1 MQTLDVISV
10 NLWQIL
16 ISLINL
22 FLLFLMFKKF
32 LFKPVQNILAK
43 RQKELDDQYDAAKD
57 AQLKADENRQAWED
71 KLALA
76 DSQADAILQSA
87 TENAKYRG
95 DKMVAEAKERAA
107 GIIRAAETEA
117 ELERQ
122 KAADGI
128 KREIV
133 EVSGV
138 LTEKLRFTALST
150 ISLSVLI
157 AHLLLEFLVPLWLK
171 NGQTFGKK
179 AFGIGLMRKDGVMI
193 SPFALFVRSILGK
206 ATIEV
211 LLPLLLVFMM
221 FMGIA
226 GVLIYLVLALVI
238 AQVMLL
244 LMHPNRCV
252 LHDLMGCTIAVDIS
266 SQMIFRSP
274 EALIAYQ
281 KERAAEKAEK
291 ASY

>member
-1 MQTLDVISV
+1 MIYDVQKAGALRRIAAG
-10 NLWQIL
+10 LFDIIIL
-16 ISLINL
+16 I
-22 FLLFLMFKKF
+22 
-32 LFKPVQNILAK
+32 VLATG
-43 RQKELDDQYDAAKD
+43 LSWGISALTDAD
-57 AQLKADENRQAWED
+57 AQYQAVQDVYTAYGEKHNVNFSHTEED
-71 KLALA
+71 LATLP
-76 DSQADAILQSA
+76 
-87 TENAKYRG
+87 
-95 DKMVAEAKERAA
+95 AE
-107 GIIRAAETEA
+107 
-117 ELERQ
+117 ELEQ
-122 KAADGI
+122 YNKNYQAAMDEMNADPEAI
-128 KREIV
+128 
-133 EVSGV
+133 S
-138 LTEKLRFTALST
+138 TMMRFWSTALST

>member
-1 MQTLDVISV
+1 MEIVDFSREVCYNPNMIAVLYPEVFSMIYDVQKAGALRRIAAG
-10 NLWQIL
+10 LFDIIIL
-16 ISLINL
+16 I
-22 FLLFLMFKKF
+22 
-32 LFKPVQNILAK
+32 VLATG
-43 RQKELDDQYDAAKD
+43 LSWGISALTDAD
-57 AQLKADENRQAWED
+57 AQYQAVQDVYTAYGEKHNVNVSHTEED
-71 KLALA
+71 LATLP
-76 DSQADAILQSA
+76 
-87 TENAKYRG
+87 
-95 DKMVAEAKERAA
+95 AE
-107 GIIRAAETEA
+107 
-117 ELERQ
+117 ELEQ
-122 KAADGI
+122 YNKNYQAAMDEMNADPEAI
-128 KREIV
+128 
-133 EVSGV
+133 S
-138 LTEKLRFTALST
+138 TMMRFWSTALST

-171 NGQTFGKK
+171 NGQTFGQK

-226 GVLIYLVLALVI
+226 GVLIYLVLALVV